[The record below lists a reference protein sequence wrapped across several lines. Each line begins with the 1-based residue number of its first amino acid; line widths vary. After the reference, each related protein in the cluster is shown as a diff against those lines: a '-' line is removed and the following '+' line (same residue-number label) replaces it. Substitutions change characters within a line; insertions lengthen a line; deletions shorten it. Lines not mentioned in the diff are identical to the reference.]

1 MNKGL
6 ILLLLLVAHGCAT
19 FAPDRKQS
27 MSHYNLG
34 VSYLKKGDTASAI
47 KELREAERLYNKDP
61 QIVHTLGMA
70 YFKKGEVDLAIQQFK
85 KVLEL
90 GPDNEIIKEEFNIIS
105 EKLKELTIASEK
117 IKGISVISEKLRD
130 EILKKMLAEG
140 IEAYKDGN
148 YYHAL
153 EEFNEMLLIDA
164 KNAEAQRWR
173 KETTEKI
180 DKFVVPWLKEGVE
193 AYKNGDIDVAI
204 ISFTKVTNYEP
215 ENKEAKGY
223 LGKMDIGKIEA
234 TIKKEVDTHYLR
246 GITLYTDGKYEEA
259 IESWKKVLELEPR
272 HEKAALNI
280 DKAKRKI
287 EGVTKT
293 K

>member
-6 ILLLLLVAHGCAT
+6 ILLLLLVVHGCAT
-19 FAPDRKQS
+19 FAPGRRQS
-27 MSHYNLG
+27 MTHYRLG
-34 VSYLKKGDTASAI
+34 VSYLDKGDTTSAI

-61 QIVHTLGMA
+61 KIVHTLGMA
-70 YFKKGEVDLAIQQFK
+70 YFKKGEVDLAVQQFRK
-85 KVLEL
+85 ALEL
-90 GPDNEIIKEEFNIIS
+90 GPDNEIITEEFNIIS

-117 IKGISVISEKLRD
+117 IKGISVISEKLRN
-130 EILKKMLAEG
+130 EIIKRMLAEG

-148 YYHAL
+148 YFHAM
-153 EEFNEMLLIDA
+153 EEFNEILLIDG

-173 KETTEKI
+173 KETTETI
-180 DKFVVPWLKEGVE
+180 DKFMAPWLKEGVE
-193 AYKNGDIDVAI
+193 AYKNGDIDAAI
-204 ISFTKVTNYEP
+204 ISFIKVTNLEP
-215 ENKEAKGY
+215 GNKEAKEY
-223 LGKMDIGKIEA
+223 LGKIGTGKIEA

>member
-6 ILLLLLVAHGCAT
+6 ILLLLLVVHGCAT
-19 FAPDRKQS
+19 FAPDRRQS
-27 MSHYNLG
+27 MTHYRLG
-34 VSYLKKGDTASAI
+34 ISYLDKGDTASAI
-47 KELREAERLYNKDP
+47 KELIEAERLYNKDP
-61 QIVHTLGMA
+61 KIVHTLGMA
-70 YFKKGEVDLAIQQFK
+70 YFKKGEVDLAVQQFK
-85 KVLEL
+85 KALEL
-90 GPDNEIIKEEFNIIS
+90 GPDNDIVMEEFNILFES
-105 EKLKELTIASEK
+105 
-117 IKGISVISEKLRD
+117 IKGQNVISEKLRN

-148 YYHAL
+148 YYHAM
-153 EEFNEMLLIDA
+153 EEFNEILLIDG
-164 KNAEAQRWR
+164 KNAEVQRLR
-173 KETTEKI
+173 KETSQKI
-180 DKFVVPWLKEGVE
+180 NEFVVPLLKEGVE
-193 AYKNGDIDVAI
+193 AYKKGDIDAAI
-204 ISFTKVTNYEP
+204 ISFKKVMNVEP
-215 ENKEAKGY
+215 GNKEAKAY
-223 LGKMDIGKIEA
+223 LGKIGTGKIEA
-234 TIKKEVDTHYLR
+234 TIEKEVDTHYLR